1 MYEGEK
7 KLETQA
13 QMYEEKIIELH
24 SVIAELTK
32 QRRKQGTN
40 PALAHFQG
48 QVNIM
53 LYIKVFIVAST

>member
-1 MYEGEK
+1 MRLAYEGEK

-32 QRRKQGTN
+32 QCRKQGKGN
-40 PALAHFQG
+40 QRHALHFLKS
-48 QVNIM
+48 VTM
-53 LYIKVFIVAST
+53 RL